1 MTIEHSATVDA
12 TLDDLVDSNREMF
25 LRGVEESLNLP
36 IPVNNL
42 EYRILRCNVR
52 ENTVTILVSGTTD
65 EDELNEALDYEA
77 VS

>member
-77 VS
+77 IS

>member
-42 EYRILRCNVR
+42 EYRILRCNIR

-77 VS
+77 IS

>member
-1 MTIEHSATVDA
+1 MIIEHSATVDA
-12 TLDDLVDSNREMF
+12 TLDDLVDTNREMF

-36 IPVNNL
+36 IPVDNL

-52 ENTVTILVSGTTD
+52 ENTVTILVSGTT
-65 EDELNEALDYEA
+65 EEEALDYEA

>member
-1 MTIEHSATVDA
+1 MVIEHSATVDV
-12 TLDDLVDSNREMF
+12 TLDDLVDTNREMF

-36 IPVNNL
+36 IPVDNL

>member
-1 MTIEHSATVDA
+1 MVIEHSATVDA

-77 VS
+77 IS